1 MDKYFG
7 KNKIKT
13 LSGKYSQNFL
23 IMLNNLQQM
32 HLKLLKTLKTYV
44 IIAIAA
50 QDQANHATNKK
61 VILKNLC
68 SIY

>member
-50 QDQANHATNKK
+50 QDQPNHATNKK